1 MVTRIVFVVI
11 AAAIA
16 GGFAWAYHHDAELSK
31 HAQQIEPGDPNEAVR
46 ELLGEPSSEGSCGA
60 VSPAPSACTNEY
72 VYKYYY
78 TVFQPQYEVVWFNAE
93 GKVIG
98 GQHVSRAF

>member
-1 MVTRIVFVVI
+1 MVTRIVFILI
-11 AAAIA
+11 ALGIV
-16 GGFAWAYHHDAELSK
+16 GGFVWAYRHDQKL
-31 HAQQIEPGDPNEAVR
+31 QQNAAMVSPGDPNEAVR
-46 ELLGEPSSEGSCGA
+46 ELLGEPSSDGPCGTLT
-60 VSPAPSACTNEY
+60 VAPSACTNEY

-98 GQHVSRAF
+98 GQHVKHPF

>member
-1 MVTRIVFVVI
+1 MVTRIVFLFI
-11 AAAIA
+11 ALMIA
-16 GGFAWAYHHDAELSK
+16 GCIAWAYRHDAEL
-31 HAQQIEPGDPNEAVR
+31 ATQARQIEVGDPNEAVR
-46 ELLGEPSSEGSCGA
+46 ELLGEPSSEGTCGK
-60 VSPAPSACTNEY
+60 VSVAPSTCVDEY

-98 GQHVSRAF
+98 GEHVRRAF